1 MPYITAKIDRDRRKI
16 PAVSRRLASGAFV
29 SAIKY
34 APKTTNSTAIGK
46 LIKNSQCQDPVQSS
60 RKLPIFGPSTAAIPF
75 IAPSGQGP
83 SPVFLWESRENVRAA
98 DDENPAA
105 SKRLNQPRYQKEREA
120 LAQSNKQR
128 TKSEQANLNEKE
140 FFLP

>member
-1 MPYITAKIDRDRRKI
+1 MPRPGPIKQKASDIWPEHSGHPVHCAKQPK
-16 PAVSRRLASGAFV
+16 RLPLF
-29 SAIKY
+29 
-34 APKTTNSTAIGK
+34 
-46 LIKNSQCQDPVQSS
+46 
-60 RKLPIFGPSTAAIPF
+60 
-75 IAPSGQGP
+75 
-83 SPVFLWESRENVRAA
+83 FLWESRENVRAA

-140 FFLP
+140 FFSAVAVGKLSDDWHTDAKTKCIKGNAP